1 MLDDRYPNKPDGQET
16 SNNPSAQDQNNPN
29 TSGQDTNSTA
39 RLNRAEMN
47 NFNNTNQTNQY
58 PYWQEIYPDQPSN
71 RTQVN
76 PYQSPA
82 DGGYTPAGGTTNPYA
97 IPPANP
103 TNPNPYRTVGSSTNP
118 YATPAADGGYSNDY
132 RTLPTAG
139 GANPAPAPAKRKNTL
154 GLLAAIN
161 GIFLVAIVA
170 LLAVFLIN
178 NGKQPATNPAPTAQ
192 AAVVPSNT
200 SAASNNG
207 ATATTG
213 GSTSNTVSASQTAAT
228 TPATA
233 QQPAAATAGQL
244 SVRQVTEKVKPAVV
258 QVSNLQ
264 KQQTSPFGGR
274 RGSAN
279 TGAASTD
286 PVEAGVG
293 SGVIYDKAGYI
304 LTNDHVVAGADAL
317 LVTLPDGRSYPATVV
332 GTDVMTDLAV
342 IKIDP
347 KDGTIPVAE
356 LGDSSQLHVGD
367 GLVAIGNALALPG
380 GPTVTSGVVS
390 ALDRSVAEPGT
401 AGANGQT
408 TSAGPTLYGL
418 IQTDAA
424 INPGNSGGPLVN
436 LQGQVIG
443 LNTLGAG
450 QAEPGVQA
458 QGIGFAI
465 SINQAKDI
473 AQQLVANG
481 KVSHAYMGISYQPL
495 TPAIASQLG
504 VTLKQGAVLTTV
516 QDGTPASQAGL
527 KAGDIIVSAD
537 GKQLTGESALGEILN
552 GHKPG
557 DKITLQVVTPQSQ
570 GGDGQPHNV
579 DITLGER
586 PAN

>member
-16 SNNPSAQDQNNPN
+16 PNNPSAQDQNNP
-29 TSGQDTNSTA
+29 SAPGQDTNATS
-39 RLNRAEMN
+39 RLSRAAM
-47 NFNNTNQTNQY
+47 NNTNTSQY
-58 PYWQEIYPDQPSN
+58 PYWQEIYPDQSPN

-82 DGGYTPAGGTTNPYA
+82 DGGYTPSSGTAGGT
-97 IPPANP
+97 
-103 TNPNPYRTVGSSTNP
+103 NPYRMVGNSTNP
-118 YATPAADGGYSNDY
+118 YSTPAAGGGYNNDY
-132 RTLPTAG
+132 PTTATAAG
-139 GANPAPAPAKRKNTL
+139 VSPASAKRKNTL
-154 GLLAAIN
+154 GLLAVIN

-170 LLAVFLIN
+170 LLAAFLIN
-178 NGKQPATNPAPTAQ
+178 NNGKQTNNTPAPTAQ
-192 AAVVPSNT
+192 AAVVP
-200 SAASNNG
+200 ASSS
-207 ATATTG
+207 TATTN
-213 GSTSNTVSASQTAAT
+213 SATANTVSASQTAAAT
-228 TPATA
+228 TAAAP
-233 QQPAAATAGQL
+233 QPAAAPGAQL
-244 SVRQVTEKVKPAVV
+244 TVRQVAEKVKPAVV
-258 QVSNLQ
+258 QVSNMQ
-264 KQQTSPFGGR
+264 KQQTNPFGGR
-274 RGSAN
+274 RGSSN
-279 TGAASTD
+279 SGASTD

-304 LTNDHVVAGADAL
+304 LTNDHVVTGADAL
-317 LVTLPDGRSYPATVV
+317 LVTLPDGRAYPATLV
-332 GTDVMTDLAV
+332 GADVLTDLAV

-347 KDGTIPVAE
+347 KDDTIPVAE

-401 AGANGQT
+401 QSPTGQT
-408 TSAGPTLYGL
+408 TSSGPTLYGL

-473 AQQLVANG
+473 ARQLVANG

-516 QDGTPASQAGL
+516 QSGTPAAAAGL

-586 PAN
+586 PANQ

>member
-1 MLDDRYPNKPDGQET
+1 MLDDRYPNKPDGQEIPG
-16 SNNPSAQDQNNPN
+16 NPSAQDQNSPANP
-29 TSGQDTNSTA
+29 GQDTNSTA
-39 RLNRAEMN
+39 RFNRTDLPNPNSTA
-47 NFNNTNQTNQY
+47 QY
-58 PYWQEIYPDQPSN
+58 PYWHEIYADQSAN
-71 RTQVN
+71 RTQNN
-76 PYQSPA
+76 PYQTPSA
-82 DGGYTPAGGTTNPYA
+82 GGYTPAGGTANPYS
-97 IPPANP
+97 IPQANN
-103 TNPNPYRTVGSSTNP
+103 TNPYRTPGSSTNP

-132 RTLPTAG
+132 RTIPTAVDPG
-139 GANPAPAPAKRKNTL
+139 PAPAAQAKRRNTL
-154 GLLAAIN
+154 GLLAVIN

-170 LLAVFLIN
+170 LLAVFLLNN
-178 NGKQPATNPAPTAQ
+178 NGKTNNNTPVPTAQ
-192 AAVVPSNT
+192 AAAAPANTTAAANSNPTAT
-200 SAASNNG
+200 SAP
-207 ATATTG
+207 ATA
-213 GSTSNTVSASQTAAT
+213 AAT
-228 TPATA
+228 TA
-233 QQPAAATAGQL
+233 QQPAASNGADL
-244 SVRQVTEKVKPAVV
+244 SVRQVAEKVKPAVV

-264 KQQTSPFGGR
+264 KQQTNPFGGR
-274 RGSAN
+274 RGSSNNGNNAN
-279 TGAASTD
+279 ST

-293 SGVIYDKAGYI
+293 SGIIYDKAGYI
-304 LTNDHVVAGADAL
+304 LTNDHVVTGADAL
-317 LVTLPDGRSYPATVV
+317 LVTLPDGRAYPATLV
-332 GTDVMTDLAV
+332 GADQMTDLAV

-347 KDGTIPVAE
+347 KNDTIPVAE

-390 ALDRSVAEPGT
+390 ALDRSVAEPGST
-401 AGANGQT
+401 GSNVQV
-408 TSAGPTLYGL
+408 TSTGPTLYGL

-436 LQGQVIG
+436 LQGQVVGI
-443 LNTLGAG
+443 NTLGAG
-450 QAEPGVQA
+450 EAEPGVQA

-481 KVSHAYMGISYQPL
+481 KVSHAYMGIAYVPL

-504 VTLKQGAVLTTV
+504 VSLKDGAVLTTV
-516 QDGTPASQAGL
+516 QGGTPAAAAGL
-527 KAGDIIVSAD
+527 KQGDIIISAD

-586 PAN
+586 PAGQ